1 MKLKNCISNIFRTSK
16 KIRVFIGIISI
27 FITYL
32 IFAEIDVSSPGEG
45 VISGT
50 SNRLEIVSPASG
62 FINQFNIKT
71 GDNVNKDQILFS
83 YTNLDTFHQEKTLTN
98 LVSFASDRISEL
110 EENKKLLNNILDGE
124 INNESEFLARTTH
137 KKSKTFSAYK
147 GLYENILLHMEIHNL
162 KEQYIAQNK
171 DLIEL
176 KNQITILKR
185 KGKLLASAGA
195 PEIEKLNN
203 NADISRT
210 TSLVTTG
217 ELNAQGLLRE
227 IALSEKKYT
236 TKLISE
242 IQDNEDQLNRLKKE
256 RLENIGQVE
265 LLQNKIRANSV
276 LSPTDGIVLSIEKDL
291 EQGSYVEA
299 SNVVMVIKKNQDSRV
314 IDAKVLAKY
323 RPFISLELPAKVIV
337 NSPGFKKIILGKV
350 TKISADSFADKERM
364 SNERFYSIQITP
376 MQDTVI
382 LPEHDGLPVMVY
394 ISSKKVSVLS
404 YLTALISDNI
414 SFNVW

>member
-1 MKLKNCISNIFRTSK
+1 M
-16 KIRVFIGIISI
+16 
-27 FITYL
+27 
-32 IFAEIDVSSPGEG
+32 
-45 VISGT
+45 
-50 SNRLEIVSPASG
+50 
-62 FINQFNIKT
+62 
-71 GDNVNKDQILFS
+71 
-83 YTNLDTFHQEKTLTN
+83 
-98 LVSFASDRISEL
+98 
-110 EENKKLLNNILDGE
+110 
-124 INNESEFLARTTH
+124 
-137 KKSKTFSAYK
+137 
-147 GLYENILLHMEIHNL
+147 
-162 KEQYIAQNK
+162 
-171 DLIEL
+171 
-176 KNQITILKR
+176 
-185 KGKLLASAGA
+185 
-195 PEIEKLNN
+195 
-203 NADISRT
+203 
-210 TSLVTTG
+210 
-217 ELNAQGLLRE
+217 
-227 IALSEKKYT
+227 
-236 TKLISE
+236 
-242 IQDNEDQLNRLKKE
+242 
-256 RLENIGQVE
+256 E

-376 MQDTVI
+376 IQDTVI